1 MRKEKKEKK
10 ELINGKFQK
19 LVRESVGVTFKRYI
33 LPWFGSYFA
42 SFGHGAFHGQHRMK
56 AIKKKLVQILCIA
69 EWNWLTHS
77 TNCLNKYTFCFAC
90 IIKTS
95 QKTLRKK
102 RKSEV
107 FKFVLSSVQLI
118 WFVPKIERLE
128 YSPRSPSKMSRLLL
142 VSVCK

>member
-42 SFGHGAFHGQHRMK
+42 SFGYGAFHGQHRMK

-69 EWNWLTHS
+69 E
-77 TNCLNKYTFCFAC
+77 
-90 IIKTS
+90 
-95 QKTLRKK
+95 
-102 RKSEV
+102 
-107 FKFVLSSVQLI
+107 
-118 WFVPKIERLE
+118 
-128 YSPRSPSKMSRLLL
+128 
-142 VSVCK
+142 